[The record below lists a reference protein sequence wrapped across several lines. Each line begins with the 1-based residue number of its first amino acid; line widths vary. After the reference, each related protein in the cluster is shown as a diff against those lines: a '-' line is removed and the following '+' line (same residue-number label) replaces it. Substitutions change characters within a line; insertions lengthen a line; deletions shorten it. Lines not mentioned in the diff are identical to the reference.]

1 MISIKQKGIEMKT
14 RTVFAIVAMFVLAM
28 SMNSYAQMGGN
39 QQERMKKMLEDY
51 KTKLKLS
58 EVQFGKIDT
67 ILTSQM
73 SEMAKIRESAGE
85 DREAMRAG
93 FMELRE
99 KTNKKIE
106 ALLTDE
112 QKVDWKKIQEEM
124 AQRRQGGGRG

>member
-1 MISIKQKGIEMKT
+1 MKT
-14 RTVFAIVAMFVLAM
+14 KAFFTIMVLFVLAM
-28 SMNSYAQMGGN
+28 TVNSFAQMGGN
-39 QQERMKKMLEDY
+39 PQERLKKTLEDY
-51 KTKLKLS
+51 KTRLKLTD
-58 EVQFGKIDT
+58 VQFGKIDT

-73 SEMAKIRESAGE
+73 NEMAKLRESAGE

-112 QKVDWKKIQEEM
+112 QKVEWKKIQEEIT
-124 AQRRQGGGRG
+124 QRRQGMGRG

>member
-1 MISIKQKGIEMKT
+1 MKT
-14 RTVFAIVAMFVLAM
+14 RTIFSIIAMFVLAL
-28 SMNSYAQMGGN
+28 SVNAQMGGN
-39 QQERMKKMLEDY
+39 KQDRMKKMLEDY
-51 KTKLKLS
+51 KTRLKLT
-58 EVQFGKIDT
+58 EVQFGKVDT

-99 KTNKKIE
+99 KTNKEIE

-112 QKVDWKKIQEEM
+112 QKIEWKKIQEEM

>member
-1 MISIKQKGIEMKT
+1 MISTKQKGIEMKT
-14 RTVFAIVAMFVLAM
+14 RTIFSIIAMFVLAM
-28 SMNSYAQMGGN
+28 SVNAQMGGN
-39 QQERMKKMLEDY
+39 QQDRMKKMLEDY
-51 KTKLKLS
+51 KTRLKLT
-58 EVQFGKIDT
+58 EVQFGKVDT

-99 KTNKKIE
+99 KTNKEIE

-112 QKVDWKKIQEEM
+112 QKIEWKKIQEEM